1 MENVTITIHGDI
13 NIYCGIG
20 DFSDFAE
27 IAETLA
33 DAICGDADED
43 DKGSGETELPE
54 ENPLA
59 ALIFPN
65 EVKRVIRYRVCE
77 PLLDKMEDACEFRVD
92 DERFNLAFERKGLVT
107 IDGETYLIAPAF
119 AFFWDEDGV
128 PMSIN
133 AEALDALEDY
143 LEENGT
149 EISFGKEKYSAV
161 RLEGEICEGI

>member
-1 MENVTITIHGDI
+1 MKNVTINIQGDI
-13 NIYCGIG
+13 TIYCGIG
-20 DFSDFAE
+20 NFSDFAE

-33 DAICGDADED
+33 DAVCGDADED
-43 DKGSGETELPE
+43 DKDRGETELPE
-54 ENPLA
+54 ENPLV

-107 IDGETYLIAPAF
+107 IDGDTYLIAPAF
-119 AFFWDEDGV
+119 AFFRDEDGAPV
-128 PMSIN
+128 SIN

-149 EISFGKEKYSAV
+149 EISFGKEKYPAV
-161 RLEGEICEGI
+161 RMEGEICEGI